1 MDAFMKKIEMLAAKA
16 ALREDPKRLNALLV
30 MDRIRAL
37 PAEAEEEEIFPLRL
51 FAGATAAVAA
61 AAAFVFIFAAS
72 AWVDFNSPL
81 TVMDSLMDV
90 METML

>member
-1 MDAFMKKIEMLAAKA
+1 MDAFMKKIEMLADRA
-16 ALREDPKRLNALLV
+16 ALREDPKPLDAMLV

-37 PAEAEEEEIFPLRL
+37 PEEVEDEEVLPLRL
-51 FAGATAAVAA
+51 FAGATAAAAA
-61 AAAFVFIFAAS
+61 AAAFVFVFAAS
-72 AWVDFNSPL
+72 AWADFNSPL